1 MIQKSYDIDSKG
13 VFKMNGINQSRDF
26 VGYEYK
32 DITAPRNME
41 SVYADGY
48 QNFGWELDEKSGVV
62 TGLSFSF
69 LKFKR
74 DRKILNKAELTRLQ
88 RQFDACVGEI
98 VTLEKSKTTNAIIV
112 ALIIGLIGCAFLAGS
127 VFAVTAEP
135 PNILLCIIFGLP
147 GIVGWILP
155 YFVYKSMCLKR
166 SQKVEPLIDAKYD
179 EIYEVCEKANGLLPK
194 KYSTDE

>member
-1 MIQKSYDIDSKG
+1 MMNKVYDADGKG
-13 VFKMNGINQSRDF
+13 GSEMNETNKSRDF

-32 DITAPRNME
+32 DITVDRSME

-48 QNFGWELDEKSGVV
+48 QNFGWKLDEKSGVV
-62 TGLSFSF
+62 TGINSSS

-98 VTLEKSKTTNAIIV
+98 VALEKSKTTGATIGAI
-112 ALIIGLIGCAFLAGS
+112 IIGLTGCAFMAGS

-135 PNILLCIIFGLP
+135 ANILLCVIFGLP

-155 YFVYKSMCLKR
+155 YFIYKAMSLKR
-166 SQKVEPLIDAKYD
+166 SRKVEPLINAKYD
-179 EIYEVCEKANGLLPK
+179 EIYEVCEKSNGLLPK
-194 KYSTDE
+194 

>member
-1 MIQKSYDIDSKG
+1 MRDKSYDIDNKGETEMNEISK
-13 VFKMNGINQSRDF
+13 SRDF

-32 DITAPRNME
+32 DITVDRNME

-48 QNFGWELDEKSGVV
+48 QNFGWKLEEKSGVV
-62 TGLSFSF
+62 TGLSSSS

-88 RQFDACVGEI
+88 RQFDACAKEI
-98 VTLEKSKTTNAIIV
+98 VALEKSKTTNAMIA

-127 VFAVTAEP
+127 VFAVTAQS

-155 YFVYKSMCLKR
+155 YFVYKAMSLKR
-166 SQKVEPLIDAKYD
+166 SQKVEPLIDGKYD
-179 EIYEVCEKANGLLPK
+179 EIYEVCEKASGLLLK
-194 KYSTDE
+194 

>member
-1 MIQKSYDIDSKG
+1 MMDKSYDTDNKG
-13 VFKMNGINQSRDF
+13 ESEMNGANKSRDF

-32 DITAPRNME
+32 DITVDRSME

-48 QNFGWELDEKSGVV
+48 QNFGWKLEEKSGVV
-62 TGLSFSF
+62 TGINSSF

-74 DRKILNKAELTRLQ
+74 YRKILNKAELTRLQ

-98 VTLEKSKTTNAIIV
+98 TTLEKSKTTNAMIA
-112 ALIIGLIGCAFLAGS
+112 ALMIGLIGCAFLACS
-127 VFAVTAEP
+127 VFAVTAET

-155 YFVYKSMCLKR
+155 YFVYKAMSLKR

-194 KYSTDE
+194 

>member
-1 MIQKSYDIDSKG
+1 MMDKNYDIDNKG
-13 VFKMNGINQSRDF
+13 EFEMNGANKSRDF

-32 DITAPRNME
+32 DITVQRSME

-48 QNFGWELDEKSGVV
+48 QNFGWKLEEKSGVV
-62 TGLSFSF
+62 TGINSSC

-98 VTLEKSKTTNAIIV
+98 VALEKSKTANATIA

-147 GIVGWILP
+147 GIVGWIFP
-155 YFVYKSMCLKR
+155 YFVYKAMSLKR
-166 SQKVEPLIDAKYD
+166 IQKVEPLIDLKYD
-179 EIYEVCEKANGLLPK
+179 EIYEVCEKASGLLPK
-194 KYSTDE
+194 

>member
-1 MIQKSYDIDSKG
+1 VRDKSYDIDNKGETEMNEISK
-13 VFKMNGINQSRDF
+13 SRDF

-32 DITAPRNME
+32 DITVDRNME

-48 QNFGWELDEKSGVV
+48 QNFGWKLEEKYGVV
-62 TGLSFSF
+62 TGLSSSS

-88 RQFDACVGEI
+88 RQFDACAKEI
-98 VTLEKSKTTNAIIV
+98 VALEKSKTTNAMIA

-127 VFAVTAEP
+127 VFAVTAQS

-155 YFVYKSMCLKR
+155 YFVYKAMSLKR
-166 SQKVEPLIDAKYD
+166 SQKVEPLIDGKYD
-179 EIYEVCEKANGLLPK
+179 EIYEVCEKASGLLLK
-194 KYSTDE
+194 

>member
-1 MIQKSYDIDSKG
+1 MMDKSYDIDNKG
-13 VFKMNGINQSRDF
+13 ETEMNETNKSRDF

-32 DITAPRNME
+32 DITVDRNME

-48 QNFGWELDEKSGVV
+48 QNFGWKLEEKSGVV
-62 TGLSFSF
+62 TGINSSF

-98 VTLEKSKTTNAIIV
+98 VALEKSKTTNAMI
-112 ALIIGLIGCAFLAGS
+112 ASLIIGLIGCAFLAGS
-127 VFAVTAEP
+127 VFAVTAGP

-147 GIVGWILP
+147 GIVCWILP
-155 YFVYKSMCLKR
+155 YFVYKAMSLKR

-194 KYSTDE
+194 

>member
-1 MIQKSYDIDSKG
+1 MAEKG
-13 VFKMNGINQSRDF
+13 EPKMNEVNETNKSRDF

-32 DITAPRNME
+32 EITTPRNME
-41 SVYADGY
+41 SIYADGY
-48 QNFGWELDEKSGVV
+48 QNFGWELDGKPGVV
-62 TGLSFSF
+62 TGINSSS

-98 VTLEKSKTTNAIIV
+98 VVLEKSKTTSATIGS
-112 ALIIGLIGCAFLAGS
+112 LIIGLIGCAFLAGS
-127 VFAVTAEP
+127 VVAVAAEP

-155 YFVYKSMCLKR
+155 YFVYKALSLKR

-179 EIYEVCEKANGLLPK
+179 EVYEVCERASGLLPK
-194 KYSTDE
+194 

>member
-1 MIQKSYDIDSKG
+1 VRDKSYDIDNKGETEMNEISK
-13 VFKMNGINQSRDF
+13 SRDF

-32 DITAPRNME
+32 DITVDRNME

-48 QNFGWELDEKSGVV
+48 QNFGWKLEEKSGVV
-62 TGLSFSF
+62 TGLSSSS

-88 RQFDACVGEI
+88 RQFDACAKEI
-98 VTLEKSKTTNAIIV
+98 VALEKSKTTNAMIA

-127 VFAVTAEP
+127 VFAVTAQS

-155 YFVYKSMCLKR
+155 YFVYKAMSLKR
-166 SQKVEPLIDAKYD
+166 SQKVEPLIDGKYD
-179 EIYEVCEKANGLLPK
+179 EIYEVCEKASGLLLK
-194 KYSTDE
+194 